1 MTRRLIGGLVLTGLL
16 LAWPATAPSA
26 RAGDLIRLF
35 GDDNV
40 GSAGGQFLK
49 IPAGARAVAL
59 GKAYASLATDG
70 SAPFWNPAGL
80 MRTPGR
86 RNFFFGHTEYTADI
100 ALDFAAVHVRGQ
112 NFGYGLTFGGLRS
125 GDILR
130 TTELHQQGTGQ
141 YFDANQFYLGLSL
154 ARAMTDRF
162 SVGGTVKYYQENLD
176 SFRLKAVLADLGI
189 LYLVG
194 IGDLQV
200 GFSVRNF
207 GGDLKPGGTP
217 PPMPDGY
224 VHYPDFQSYSAPT
237 EGAFGVSRTW
247 NLAGGLGL
255 LTVADFYHPSDA
267 TETFRFGAEAGIR
280 GMLYLRSG
288 YETSRDEG
296 GFAAGFGLRLE
307 RKQLLLR
314 IDYAYSDMGAFGTVH
329 QVSVDVSPLFVPRP
343 ADAWRRSR

>member
-1 MTRRLIGGLVLTGLL
+1 MVTRRILAGLVLLLGL
-16 LAWPATAPSA
+16 AAPPA
-26 RAGDLIRLF
+26 RADLIRLF

-49 IPAGARAVAL
+49 IPVGARAVAL
-59 GKAYASLATDG
+59 AKAYSSLAVDG

-80 MRTPGR
+80 LRTPGR
-86 RNFFFGHTEYTADI
+86 KNFFFAHTEYTADI
-100 ALDFAAVHVRGQ
+100 ALDYAAVHARGQ
-112 NFGYGLTFGGLRS
+112 NFGYALTFGGLRS

-141 YFDANQFYLGLSL
+141 YFNANQFFVGLSL

-162 SVGGTVKYYQENLD
+162 SVGGTLKYYQENLD
-176 SFRLKAVLADLGI
+176 SYRLKATLADLGI

-194 IGDLQV
+194 VGDLKV
-200 GFSVRNF
+200 GFTVRNF
-207 GGDLKPGGTP
+207 GGDLRPGGTP
-217 PPMPDGY
+217 PAMPDGY
-224 VHYPDFQSYSAPT
+224 VHFPEYQSYAAPT

-247 NLAGGLGL
+247 RLAADLDL
-255 LTVADFYHPSDA
+255 LTVADFYHPADA
-267 TETFRFGAEAGIR
+267 SETFRFGGEAGLYGLLFLR
-280 GMLYLRSG
+280 GG

-296 GFAAGFGLRLE
+296 GLAAGFGLQLT

-329 QVSVDVSPLFVPRP
+329 QVSVDVSPLFRPRP
-343 ADAWRRSR
+343 TDAWRRTP

>member
-1 MTRRLIGGLVLTGLL
+1 MVTRRIIAVLVLLGA
-16 LAWPATAPSA
+16 LAAAPAG
-26 RAGDLIRLF
+26 AGELIRLF

-49 IPAGARAVAL
+49 IPVGARAVAL
-59 GKAYASLATDG
+59 GKAYSSLAVDG
-70 SAPFWNPAGL
+70 SSPFWNPAGI

-86 RNFFFGHTEYTADI
+86 RNFFFSHTEYTADI
-100 ALDFAAVHVRGQ
+100 ALDYLAVHGRRQ
-112 NFGYGLTFGGLRS
+112 NFGYALTFGGLRS
-125 GDILR
+125 GDIPR

-141 YFDANQFYLGLSL
+141 SFNANQFFVGLTV

-176 SFRLKAVLADLGI
+176 SYRLTSVLADMGI
-189 LYLVG
+189 LYYVG
-194 IGDLQV
+194 FGDLKV

-217 PPMPDGY
+217 PAMPDGY
-224 VHYPDFQSYSAPT
+224 THFPEFQSFAAPT

-247 NLAGGLGL
+247 ELGENLGV

-267 TETFRFGAEAGIR
+267 TETFRFGTEAGIYR
-280 GMLYLRSG
+280 MFFLRCG

-296 GFAAGFGLRLE
+296 GFGAGFGLQLN

-314 IDYAYSDMGAFGTVH
+314 IDYAYSDMGAFGTIH
-329 QVSVDVSPLFVPRP
+329 QVSLDVSPLFRRKP
-343 ADAWRRSR
+343 ADAWRNPR